1 MLKRMPGIIAWTEN
15 WYRLGMFRTLL
26 VWTLLPLF
34 VLLLVILITPPMV
47 LSLGLLRWP
56 LVRPASRLLGS
67 VGLWLAGIRVEA
79 SGLSQLEEARPR
91 VLLINHSSMLD
102 FLIVAWL
109 SPPKMLTVTKSS
121 LRWLPPVNFA
131 LWLVGNIFV
140 DRSCSGTSLEQFK
153 KAAHEIR
160 RSNRSLIMAPEGTRT
175 RTGELGAFKTGAVH
189 LSQQAI
195 AEIVPV
201 VIHGA
206 HELCPPTGMGIRS
219 GIIRVEIKQPI
230 PAPPADADVGEV
242 TADVE
247 ALYRGWLGA

>member
-1 MLKRMPGIIAWTEN
+1 MPGIIAWTEN

-34 VLLLVILITPPMV
+34 VLVLVIVITPPLV

-56 LVRPASRLLGS
+56 LVRPASRLIGS
-67 VGLWLAGIRVEA
+67 LGLWLAGIRVEA
-79 SGLSQLEEARPR
+79 SGLSQLEEAGPR

-109 SPPKMLTVTKSS
+109 APPKMLTVTKSS
-121 LRWLPPVNFA
+121 LRWFPPVNLG

-140 DRSCSGTSLEQFK
+140 DRNRSGSSLERFK
-153 KAAHEIR
+153 KAAHEIQ
-160 RSNRSLIMAPEGTRT
+160 RSRRSLIMAPEGTRT
-175 RTGELGAFKTGAVH
+175 RTGELGSFKTGAFH
-189 LSQQAI
+189 LAQQAI

-201 VIHGA
+201 VIHGS
-206 HELCPPTGMGIRS
+206 HGLCPPTGIKIS
-219 GIIRVEIKQPI
+219 PGIIRVEIKETI
-230 PAPPADADVGEV
+230 PAPPADADMHEV

-247 ALYRGWLGA
+247 AMYRGWLSP